1 MEEFEAGTTSVTDP
15 IDVPNDGAVGESGG
29 HLQEA
34 KGESSVCVCVRVYQC
49 DYFRWTASF
58 DTA

>member
-1 MEEFEAGTTSVTDP
+1 MCVGAQSVEEFEAGTTSVTDP

-34 KGESSVCVCVRVYQC
+34 KGESS
-49 DYFRWTASF
+49 
-58 DTA
+58 